1 MANKKVSQLT
11 SKPSVL
17 VTDLFPIADPTTGQ
31 LFKTTISALGT
42 AIGSGVSSVNTL
54 VGAVV
59 LDTDDIQELASPT
72 NRWYTDTRSRA
83 ALSAVSPLVYNS
95 GTGAFS
101 IPAATTSVNGY
112 LTSTDW
118 TTFNAKQAAL
128 SGTGFVKISGTT
140 ISYDNSTY
148 LTTSAAASTYLALAG
163 GTLTGALNGTS
174 ANFSGDLTLTG
185 TNPRFY
191 LTDSDNNPDY
201 FISNTDGTFTV
212 YDVTNSVSRFTIGTT
227 GNGTFGGN
235 LTVGQIIRSGGTS
248 SQFLKADGSVDSTA
262 YVRGSGAIGYYAR
275 FTSSGI
281 ISDGFIN
288 TDSNITY
295 VSGMGLST
303 LNGIDINGNFGAGTG
318 GLKIR
323 SFDETT
329 GKAYINFIN
338 TDGVFRLGIEGSTG
352 GGILPGST
360 AYATVFTSG
369 LTGKNLEFG
378 TNNAKRLTLDGTT
391 GAATF
396 TSTISANGATL
407 TGALSGTS
415 ATFVAS
421 STYTNFLIGSTST
434 TGAIV
439 VDANRTNLVL
449 GAVTSNKIVFNN
461 ASTTQNGYI
470 YSDSAELSLGY
481 PASGTFNVQKSG
493 VGNVFSIAS
502 SGAATFSSSVT
513 AGGKL
518 TIAGGGTN
526 NILVSENNGA
536 VTIPTNGLSINTGYG
551 VGYIE
556 NRNGGNYADLYYS
569 ASKHLFT
576 AGFVGIGTTAP
587 SYPLTVG
594 QANST
599 ADSYIQIASTTTGTG
614 NLFFGDTTGQGTGS
628 YMGYLQYQHN
638 VDAMI
643 FATGANERMR
653 ITSGGNVGI
662 GTTAPSAIISGSET
676 TLNVKGNV
684 SGAVGTIV
692 ARSSGFSNT
701 TSIGIAAFDSVN
713 LTGIYV
719 ETNSPM
725 AFWTNA
731 TERMRITSGGNVLI
745 GQTTA
750 SGSSNG
756 IYFRA
761 GIESGIIVTSD
772 IALQLGRLGTTGD
785 IQSFYTGSTR
795 VGTISVSGSATSYNT
810 TSDYRLKQDLKEFN
824 GLEVVNKIK
833 VYDYEWKADNTR
845 SYGVLAHELQEV
857 LSYAVMGE
865 KDAATMQGVD
875 YSKLT
880 PILVQAIKELKAKI
894 ETLENK

>member
-1 MANKKVSQLT
+1 
-11 SKPSVL
+11 
-17 VTDLFPIADPTTGQ
+17 
-31 LFKTTISALGT
+31 
-42 AIGSGVSSVNTL
+42 
-54 VGAVV
+54 
-59 LDTDDIQELASPT
+59 
-72 NRWYTDTRSRA
+72 
-83 ALSAVSPLVYNS
+83 
-95 GTGAFS
+95 
-101 IPAATTSVNGY
+101 
-112 LTSTDW
+112 
-118 TTFNAKQAAL
+118 
-128 SGTGFVKISGTT
+128 
-140 ISYDNSTY
+140 
-148 LTTSAAASTYLALAG
+148 
-163 GTLTGALNGTS
+163 LNGTS

-502 SGAATFSSSVT
+502 SGAATFSSSV
-513 AGGKL
+513 K
-518 TIAGGGTN
+518 
-526 NILVSENNGA
+526 S
-536 VTIPTNGLSINTGYG
+536 NT
-551 VGYIE
+551 
-556 NRNGGNYADLYYS
+556 
-569 ASKHLFT
+569 LFS
-576 AGFVGIGTTAP
+576 V
-587 SYPLTVG
+587 
-594 QANST
+594 
-599 ADSYIQIASTTTGTG
+599 
-614 NLFFGDTTGQGTGS
+614 GTGS
-628 YMGYLQYQHN
+628 GKFFGVGSDISGSFASTDLVAYNTGGDLYLLS
-638 VDAMI
+638 
-643 FATGANERMR
+643 TGAVGV
-653 ITSGGNVGI
+653 IVKASTGNVGI
-662 GTTAPSAIISGSET
+662 GTTSPGAKLTIQNDGASLYSNAGFKNTSSTAELFIGVGGSSVGATFIQNNAYLINGGASALILGTSDTERMRITSS
-676 TLNVKGNV
+676 GNV
-684 SGAVGTIV
+684 GIGTTTPDDYGSGYKMLSINGSTAGILQLRSNNNPIINIVGTSASADFEAFINKDITFKTGT
-692 ARSSGFSNT
+692 SS
-701 TSIGIAAFDSVN
+701 V
-713 LTGIYV
+713 
-719 ETNSPM
+719 
-725 AFWTNA
+725 
-731 TERMRITSGGNVLI
+731 TERMRITSGGQLMVN
-745 GQTTA
+745 TNA
-750 SGSSNG
+750 SVYSTPAQIEVSYVGSTRYG
-756 IYFRA
+756 INLR
-761 GIESGIIVTSD
+761 T
-772 IALQLGRLGTTGD
+772 TTGD
-785 IQSFYTGSTR
+785 GIPLNFVNQFGSQVGYIYCTNTATQYT
-795 VGTISVSGSATSYNT
+795 TS
-810 TSDYRLKQDLKEFN
+810 SDYRLKEDLKPIK
-824 GLEVVNKIK
+824 GLEIVNKIN
-833 VYDYEWKADNTR
+833 VYDYKWKSEDSR
-845 SYGVLAHELQEV
+845 MDGVLAHELAEI
-857 LSYAVMGE
+857 LPYAVSGVKDGE
-865 KDAATMQGVD
+865 QMQSVD
-875 YSKLT
+875 YSKIV
-880 PILVQAIKELKAKI
+880 PVMVQAIKELKA
-894 ETLENK
+894 ELDTLKNK